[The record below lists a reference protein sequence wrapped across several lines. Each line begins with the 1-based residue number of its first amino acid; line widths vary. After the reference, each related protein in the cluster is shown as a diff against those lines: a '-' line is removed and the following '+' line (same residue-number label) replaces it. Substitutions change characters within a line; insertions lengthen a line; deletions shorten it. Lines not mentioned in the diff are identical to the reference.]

1 MWWELSKLCR
11 SAFIADDELGDEY
24 QKVLMP
30 KHLSFLL
37 CRKRSKVK
45 FAQVILVYI
54 FITWNN
60 IFLYFQNCYKLKN
73 LQRKISEE

>member
-1 MWWELSKLCR
+1 MWWELSQLRR

-24 QKVLMP
+24 QKVLTP
-30 KHLSFLL
+30 KYLSFLL

-60 IFLYFQNCYKLKN
+60 IFLYFQNCLK
-73 LQRKISEE
+73 SEKV